1 MRKAIERKYQSVN
14 FKGQVAVVTG
24 GATGIGRVIALKLA
38 EKDASVMIADINE
51 DAAAQTADEAREISG
66 NSISFVTDV
75 TDLEACD
82 GLVNATVE
90 ELGSADFLI
99 NNAGIAGSAGWQTR
113 SHSTEDDWKRTYQVN
128 VIGMTNITSAFRAQM
143 TKRRSGRIVNL
154 ASIAGREGRPSLPH
168 YSASKAAVISLTQ
181 STALELARF
190 NITVNAICPGLLWTP
205 MWEQV
210 GDRYANDNPAFK
222 GKEPRQVFDTMVAD
236 NIPMKKEHTPE
247 DVADAVAFLVSE
259 DAKNITGQSLNV
271 DGGFFMR

>member
-1 MRKAIERKYQSVN
+1 VN

-38 EKDASVMIADINE
+38 EKGASVMIADINE
-51 DAAAQTADEAREISG
+51 DAAAQTAYEAREISG
-66 NSISFVTDV
+66 NSNSFVTDV
-75 TDLEACD
+75 TDLESCNA
-82 GLVNATVE
+82 LVNGTVE
-90 ELGSADFLI
+90 ELGPADFLI
-99 NNAGIAGSAGWQTR
+99 NNAGIAGSEGWQTR

-128 VIGMTNITSAFRAQM
+128 VMGMTNVTSAFRAQM

-205 MWEQV
+205 MWEQI
-210 GDRYANDNPAFK
+210 GDRYTNANPAFK
-222 GKEPRQVFDTMVAD
+222 GMNPRQVFDRMIAD
-236 NIPMKKEHTPE
+236 NIPMKTEQTPE
-247 DVADAVAFLVSE
+247 DVADAVAFLLSE
-259 DAKNITGQSLNV
+259 DSKNITGQSLNV

>member
-1 MRKAIERKYQSVN
+1 M
-14 FKGQVAVVTG
+14 AVVTG
-24 GATGIGRVIALKLA
+24 GATGIGRAIALKLA
-38 EKDASVMIADINE
+38 DKGAAVMIADINE
-51 DAAAQTADEAREISG
+51 EAAAKTAAEVNEISG
-66 NSISFVTDV
+66 KSAEFVTDV
-75 TDLEACD
+75 TDVEACD
-82 GLVNATVE
+82 GLAAATFK
-90 ELGSADFLI
+90 ELGAADILV

-113 SHSTEDDWKRTYQVN
+113 SHSTEEDWKQTYQVN
-128 VIGMTNITSAFRAQM
+128 VIGMSNVTSAFRSQM

-210 GDRYANDNPAFK
+210 GDRYATDIPAYKGMNPR
-222 GKEPRQVFDTMVAD
+222 EVFDTMIAER
-236 NIPMKKEHTPE
+236 IPMQKEQTPE
-247 DVADAVAFLVSE
+247 DIADTVAFFVSD
-259 DAKNITGQSLNV
+259 DAKNITGQALNV

>member
-1 MRKAIERKYQSVN
+1 VN

-128 VIGMTNITSAFRAQM
+128 VIGMTNVTSAFRAQM

-168 YSASKAAVISLTQ
+168 YSA
-181 STALELARF
+181 
-190 NITVNAICPGLLWTP
+190 
-205 MWEQV
+205 
-210 GDRYANDNPAFK
+210 
-222 GKEPRQVFDTMVAD
+222 
-236 NIPMKKEHTPE
+236 
-247 DVADAVAFLVSE
+247 
-259 DAKNITGQSLNV
+259 
-271 DGGFFMR
+271 